1 MKTRTTAVQDYRRF
15 TLFSVDDVMNIA
27 PAKAVALEDIPH
39 DEASEY
45 LLVRLPRNSVLP
57 ELIIAVESAVA
68 TLAGI
73 KARATVSEE
82 PAINLSNERE
92 KETFADRNYRR
103 LEALRRKVFNEG
115 QWLTAK
121 ELSALRGDAA
131 AKSNPAAQAN
141 RWKKAGKIFAVTEAG
156 RDWFP
161 SWALDEGGQ
170 PLPVM
175 KSILALFG
183 ESKSPWAIAFWFHAP
198 NSWLGGARP
207 MDLLARRPTDVVKA
221 AQAEAEGPING

>member
-1 MKTRTTAVQDYRRF
+1 MKTRTSAGQDNRRF
-15 TLFSVDDVMNIA
+15 TLFSVDEVMNTA
-27 PAKAVALEDIPH
+27 PTQAVALEDIPH

-73 KARATVSEE
+73 KARVPAVEHLSVNKVSQQ
-82 PAINLSNERE
+82 E
-92 KETFADRNYRR
+92 KDTFADRNYHR
-103 LEALRRKVFNEG
+103 LEAFRRKVFNEG
-115 QWLTAK
+115 HWLTAK

-170 PLPVM
+170 PLPIM
-175 KSILALFG
+175 KPILAVFG
-183 ESKSPWAIAFWFHAP
+183 DSKSSWAIAFWFHAP
-198 NSWLGGARP
+198 NGWLGGARP
-207 MDLLARRPTDVVKA
+207 IDLLAKRPSDVLKA